1 MIISSLGPKIVYSR
15 YHNWRRGL
23 CYSSMATATFGTL
36 KEFNSDNES
45 VKSYL
50 ERVDLYFRAN
60 SVEEDKQVPILL
72 SSIGSATYTLLSDL
86 LAPATP
92 GTKSLEVITTTLRKH
107 YEPKRAVIAERF
119 HFHKRDQAVGES
131 IMEYDAALRKL
142 AIHCTFGTYF
152 EEALRDRFVCGL
164 RNEAMQ

>member
-1 MIISSLGPKIVYSR
+1 
-15 YHNWRRGL
+15 
-23 CYSSMATATFGTL
+23 MATATFGTL

-92 GTKSLEVITTTLRKH
+92 GTKLLEVITTTLRKH

-119 HFHKRDQAVGES
+119 HFHKRDQDLLWNMMQLYVSSQYTVHLVPTLKKHSETVLCADFVMKQCNEG
-131 IMEYDAALRKL
+131 YYQKL
-142 AIHCTFGTYF
+142 T
-152 EEALRDRFVCGL
+152 
-164 RNEAMQ
+164 